1 MFGVPQTHEDDAERA
16 VRRPLGAIENAV
28 TEAARSLGIGL
39 EAEVYGEYLRLSLAT
54 LVYVPAGRW
63 KDADAVLAEGE
74 AHAAVTSRL
83 VWLWLVTGLAL
94 RRGDLELTDR
104 YLPEFRETALASEEP
119 QRIVPMAGVA
129 IPRALI
135 AGETAAI
142 TDLADVLLTLP
153 IRGFVTATSLLAI
166 ARSLVALGERDRLE
180 QLVRISVMPAVA
192 EPHASLK
199 VANGLLAR
207 LDGRAEEARRLLFEG
222 VDELDGLGRHYD
234 AACAALEAAA
244 TADACGD
251 AESAQAM
258 RDRAEP
264 FLERL
269 ACVNAF

>member
-1 MFGVPQTHEDDAERA
+1 MPEHEERR
-16 VRRPLGAIENAV
+16 VV
-28 TEAARSLGIGL
+28 TILFADLARS
-39 EAEVYGEYLRLSLAT
+39 
-54 LVYVPAGRW
+54 
-63 KDADAVLAEGE
+63 
-74 AHAAVTSRL
+74 
-83 VWLWLVTGLAL
+83 
-94 RRGDLELTDR
+94 
-104 YLPEFRETALASEEP
+104 TALGERIEPEDEP

-153 IRGFVTATSLLAI
+153 IWGFVTATSLLAI
-166 ARSLVALGERDRLE
+166 ARSLVAPGERDRLE